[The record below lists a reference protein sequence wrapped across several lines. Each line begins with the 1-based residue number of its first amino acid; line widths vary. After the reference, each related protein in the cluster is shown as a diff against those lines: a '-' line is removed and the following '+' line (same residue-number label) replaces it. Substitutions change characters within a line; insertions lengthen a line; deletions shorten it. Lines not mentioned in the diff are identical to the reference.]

1 MDQLVRNFRRSIIIA
16 ELRWP
21 DVVRR
26 WKNLFCFW
34 KTTTY
39 RKIIKI
45 PFRKVHRDIDGRVL
59 FKFREIWLT
68 GNGKVVLYLHD
79 KKTTKFR
86 LAVQLSLLRR
96 SRRKSAV
103 ASPRQ
108 CTQSAQ
114 DFIQIRSLSAELYP
128 NARTPSESE
137 SNIRLKPNFEPNK
150 N

>member
-1 MDQLVRNFRRSIIIA
+1 MTFQALYSFRRNRGLKS
-16 ELRWP
+16 EVVD
-21 DVVRR
+21 DVQV
-26 WKNLFCFW
+26 KFDVFGK
-34 KTTTY
+34 KTPYIQIFTNV
-39 RKIIKI
+39 
-45 PFRKVHRDIDGRVL
+45 FRKDSWRHRSTFCVQISWNLADRKSAKSCVIYM
-59 FKFREIWLT
+59 T
-68 GNGKVVLYLHD
+68 
-79 KKTTKFR
+79 KKTKFR
-86 LAVQLSLLRR
+86 LAVQLSLLRV

-108 CTQSAQ
+108 CTQSAP